1 MQIWTSLQE
10 SYGSY
15 KQVHKHMVCAVECV
29 IEFKNALVHFVNAI
43 GNAPNEHLLQY
54 NLHVK
59 QL

>member
-1 MQIWTSLQE
+1 
-10 SYGSY
+10 
-15 KQVHKHMVCAVECV
+15 MVCAVECV